1 MKSIFLLCVLLLV
14 TAGTGYA
21 EVFEYDLPALTGPS
35 IGDRV
40 TTFTYTGPAG
50 TVNSL
55 TVRVEGTV
63 DVLGYTECLG
73 NVPPDTLVWPLSP
86 GSHLLKPGDTG
97 YWIGSGSAL
106 EVLGPFDESWFHH
119 TFNGGFTELTTGDD
133 IEVNLYFGPAALV
146 GVCGPIT
153 PPTAGTATRVTLLI
167 DVSSPVPLEPSTWG
181 RIKSL
186 YN

>member
-1 MKSIFLLCVLLLV
+1 MKLFMLAGILLIF
-14 TAGTGYA
+14 TGIANA
-21 EVFEYDLPALTGPS
+21 EVYEYDLPALTGPS

-50 TVNSL
+50 AVNSL

-63 DVLGYTECLG
+63 DVLGFTECLG

-97 YWIGSGSAL
+97 YWIGSGAFL
-106 EVLGPFDESWFHH
+106 EVLGPFDDSWTHV
-119 TFNGGFTELTTGDD
+119 TFNGGFSELTTGDD

-146 GVCGPIT
+146 GICGPIT
-153 PPTAGTATRVTLLI
+153 GPTEGTATRVTLLI
-167 DVSSPVPLEPSTWG
+167 DVSPPVPVEPSTWG

-186 YN
+186 YR